1 MHPFLQ
7 QLFPARALAPAL
19 DYPFARSDVAM
30 LQRLTGEAPSLDGQ
44 TWNELLLDQYA
55 AHLARETSIFGQ
67 QELHRRLS
75 GGQADPASIARVRR
89 LLDDPAQA
97 SSLQRA
103 CLPLRQADTE
113 VSETLFGAALASAP
127 WWSAWLWL
135 VPLALLLAIAASWL
149 VGWPALLGVLAA
161 CVALMTVQVRFY
173 ESAKLWERTLDTLR
187 HLLKTRAALARL
199 AVPAALPLAAGGAQ
213 AAKLTRA
220 IERHRALAA
229 ALRAL
234 H

>member
-127 WWSAWLWL
+127 
-135 VPLALLLAIAASWL
+135 
-149 VGWPALLGVLAA
+149 
-161 CVALMTVQVRFY
+161 
-173 ESAKLWERTLDTLR
+173 
-187 HLLKTRAALARL
+187 
-199 AVPAALPLAAGGAQ
+199 
-213 AAKLTRA
+213 
-220 IERHRALAA
+220 
-229 ALRAL
+229 
-234 H
+234 